1 MPQLNET
8 LLDLIVLNSFFFLYW
23 SDVLSIL
30 DELDDDL
37 LEFNNVTLLLNS
49 RSPKSYNGLVCQTEN
64 LKMVV
69 QFHL

>member
-8 LLDLIVLNSFFFLYW
+8 LLDLIVVNSFFFLYW

-37 LEFNNVTLLLNS
+37 LEFNNVTLLLS
-49 RSPKSYNGLVCQTEN
+49 RNRLA
-64 LKMVV
+64 
-69 QFHL
+69 